1 MGGGSA
7 ASSNASAYASRWG
20 RKGNCLDNAVTKQV
34 FGHLKD
40 EFHGGRT
47 FGSYELFRAELDA
60 YIVP

>member
-1 MGGGSA
+1 M
-7 ASSNASAYASRWG
+7 G